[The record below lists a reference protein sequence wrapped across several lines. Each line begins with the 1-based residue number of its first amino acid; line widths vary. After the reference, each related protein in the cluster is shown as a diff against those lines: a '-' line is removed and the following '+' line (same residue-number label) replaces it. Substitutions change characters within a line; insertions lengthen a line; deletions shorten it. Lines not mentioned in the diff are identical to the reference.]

1 MMQTLYCRGYQR
13 VLKIGSYAMPWREPE
28 LLEGENSLSKLPKLI
43 KDQNIESVLIVTD
56 EGIVAAG
63 LMDNFLDD
71 LKAEGIQFA
80 IYDRTVPNPTIENVT
95 EAAQLYHENYCQ
107 GIIAFGGG
115 SSIDCAKIAGVR
127 IAKPDKSIQQV
138 KGLLK
143 VLKKLPTMFIVPTTA
158 GTGAEATLAAVVSNN
173 KTNEK
178 FPIMDHSLIPDF
190 AVLDPLLTKNLPPH
204 ITSTTGMDTLT
215 HAVEAYIGKG
225 NTKNTK
231 NWAIEA
237 TQLVFENIYEAYSN
251 GDNLIARKNMQKAA
265 YLGGKAFT
273 RAYVGYVHAI
283 AHTLGGLY
291 NVPHGLANAI
301 ILPYVLEYYGESVHT
316 PLAELADI
324 VEIAEEGDTEEEKSD
339 KFIQAIKDLNES
351 MEIPHKVEG
360 IDNHDIPIMVKRA
373 LEEGN
378 PLYPVPK
385 VLFENDI
392 HNLFHIIKA

>member
-1 MMQTLYCRGYQR
+1 MIETLYYRGYQR
-13 VLKIGSYAMPWREPE
+13 MLKTASYAMPWREPE

-63 LMDNFLDD
+63 LMDNFLDE
-71 LKAEGIQFA
+71 LKSEGIQFA
-80 IYDRTVPNPTIENVT
+80 IYDQTVPNPTIENVT

-115 SSIDCAKIAGVR
+115 SPIDCAKIAGVR

-291 NVPHGLANAI
+291 KVPHGLANAI

-324 VEIAEEGDTEEEKSD
+324 VGIAEEGDTEEEKSD

-351 MEIPHKVEG
+351 MEIPQKVEG

-385 VLFENDI
+385 VLFKNDI
-392 HNLFHIIKA
+392 HNLFQIIKA